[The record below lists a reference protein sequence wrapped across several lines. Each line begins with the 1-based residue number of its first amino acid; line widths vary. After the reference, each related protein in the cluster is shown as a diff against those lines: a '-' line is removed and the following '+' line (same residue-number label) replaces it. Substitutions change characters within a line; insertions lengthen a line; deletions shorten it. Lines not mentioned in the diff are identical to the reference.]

1 MEDRDYSNLTDEQLL
16 NEEKQ
21 LKSFSIMNAFLIG
34 FLIGIIFISI
44 KFSAYNISLIIP
56 LFLIYKFFNDPRN
69 KKVKELEEILKERKL
84 K

>member
-56 LFLIYKFFNDPRN
+56 LFLIYKFVNVPRN
-69 KKVKELEEILKERKL
+69 KKVKELEKILKERKL